1 MKIKSSSQPGK
12 GDLYFCNP
20 TKITDP
26 SNDKYFVY
34 HSKLYIRWTLLCLDT
49 LRTRKCLLYAGVH
62 LIKGSSECKVL
73 INEGKQG
80 CPSILCPGAET
91 CAQIPQ

>member
-1 MKIKSSSQPGK
+1 MDTALFRYLADKKI
-12 GDLYFCNP
+12 
-20 TKITDP
+20 
-26 SNDKYFVY
+26 
-34 HSKLYIRWTLLCLDT
+34 CLF
-49 LRTRKCLLYAGVH
+49 YAGVH

-91 CAQIPQ
+91 DAQIPQ

>member
-1 MKIKSSSQPGK
+1 MDTALFRYLADKKI
-12 GDLYFCNP
+12 
-20 TKITDP
+20 
-26 SNDKYFVY
+26 
-34 HSKLYIRWTLLCLDT
+34 CLF
-49 LRTRKCLLYAGVH
+49 YAGVH

-80 CPSILCPGAET
+80 CPTSILCPGAET